1 MIAATN
7 VDLEAEVA
15 AGRFRADLFY
25 RIHVVA
31 IEVPP
36 LRERVADIPLL
47 ARRFCARFARLH
59 GRDVQ
64 GLTPAALHSL
74 CSHAWPG
81 NVRELENA
89 LERAVLV
96 AQGVLLE
103 ARDLW
108 PADRRSPAAGT
119 VGAFE
124 GWQAG
129 PPSELK
135 RALEGP
141 ERWLILRALE
151 QHGGNRS
158 ATARALS
165 INRTTLFNKMRR
177 YALLS
182 FPISGAPPGYRSDGR
197 GDERAAG

>member
-1 MIAATN
+1 
-7 VDLEAEVA
+7 
-15 AGRFRADLFY
+15 
-25 RIHVVA
+25 
-31 IEVPP
+31 
-36 LRERVADIPLL
+36 
-47 ARRFCARFARLH
+47 
-59 GRDVQ
+59 
-64 GLTPAALHSL
+64 
-74 CSHAWPG
+74 
-81 NVRELENA
+81 VRELENA

-108 PADRRSPAAGT
+108 PRDRRSPVLGT
-119 VGAFE
+119 PTGFE
-124 GWQAG
+124 GWQDG
-129 PPSELK
+129 PPAALK

-158 ATARALS
+158 ATAQALG

-182 FPISGAPPGYRSDGR
+182 FPSRASEPPSPANGQ
-197 GDERAAG
+197 RAAG